1 MARYDRAITVFSP
14 DGHLFQVEYAMEA
27 VRKGTTAVGV
37 RGTDHIVFAVERKS
51 TAKLQDPRTVRK
63 IHKLDKNI
71 VLSFA
76 GLTADARVLINRA
89 RIECQSYRLTFEDE
103 PSVEYIAEYVSGIQ
117 QRYTQ
122 SGGVRPFGIST
133 LIMGFDTDG
142 TPKLFQTEPSGNH
155 TSWKA
160 VATGRNQKTV
170 KEYLEKAR
178 AARRVDALRQ
188 LDRVGGGDVGGGGR
202 DGEDDRV
209 GVLDVLEHHRPQL
222 HLDVGRLVAHRHL
235 RHAGE
240 IDEREVEHVRRV
252 DPQPDRLRAH
262 LLRPPERALGLRRY
276 LGADL
281 AEVGELAVVK
291 VAELAP
297 LVRPRARRRRVHELE
312 QQRPPRHDPRAAR
325 QEVAADERLEDRRL
339 ARALR
344 AHHHDLRQRRQ
355 LRVRAEHR
363 ERLLELLER
372 GEQRVHG

>member
-142 TPKLFQTEPSGNH
+142 NPKLFQTEPSGNH

-170 KEYLEKAR
+170 KEFLEKNYNEETAADGVKLACR
-178 AARRVDALRQ
+178 ALLEVVEAGGKNIEVAVLRKGQ
-188 LDRVGGGDVGGGGR
+188 DLVMLS
-202 DGEDDRV
+202 DD
-209 GVLDVLEHHRPQL
+209 
-222 HLDVGRLVAHRHL
+222 
-235 RHAGE
+235 
-240 IDEREVEHVRRV
+240 EVETMVT
-252 DPQPDRLRAH
+252 
-262 LLRPPERALGLRRY
+262 ALQ
-276 LGADL
+276 
-281 AEVGELAVVK
+281 AEK
-291 VAELAP
+291 
-297 LVRPRARRRRVHELE
+297 
-312 QQRPPRHDPRAAR
+312 
-325 QEVAADERLEDRRL
+325 DEED
-339 ARALR
+339 AKKPK
-344 AHHHDLRQRRQ
+344 
-355 LRVRAEHR
+355 E
-363 ERLLELLER
+363 
-372 GEQRVHG
+372 